1 MFAHTK
7 SPVRM
12 GVNVAALVTAT
23 PVLVLK
29 GSREKKIAKLVSKS
43 LIKNVS
49 TMKV

>member
-7 SPVRM
+7 SLVRM

-29 GSREKKIAKLVSKS
+29 GSREKIVKLVSKS
-43 LIKNVS
+43 LTKNVS